1 MPLTDYGRSRR
12 NSEALLKNR
21 ASIEQRK
28 ADTLR
33 LAESEFR
40 ALLQERM
47 GAERL
52 QGQLEGLVEEAKEL
66 LQISEQGF
74 EAGALT
80 LLESLE
86 AARSLREIEEALL
99 DSRFRLATL
108 DVNLLEAEGVLL
120 EEGA

>member
-1 MPLTDYGRSRR
+1 
-12 NSEALLKNR
+12 
-21 ASIEQRK
+21 
-28 ADTLR
+28 
-33 LAESEFR
+33 
-40 ALLQERM
+40 
-47 GAERL
+47 
-52 QGQLEGLVEEAKEL
+52 L

-99 DSRFRLATL
+99 DARFRLATL

>member
-1 MPLTDYGRSRR
+1 
-12 NSEALLKNR
+12 
-21 ASIEQRK
+21 
-28 ADTLR
+28 
-33 LAESEFR
+33 
-40 ALLQERM
+40 M

-52 QGQLEGLVEEAKEL
+52 LGQLKDLVEEANEL

-99 DSRFRLATL
+99 DARFRLATL